1 MNAIKKILRIFD
13 LIKLLLSKRISFV
26 HPKKKDIVIFDDVRS
41 ENIIP
46 LVKEYDF
53 VILPVRKERIK
64 EINLSIPLLRLMVS
78 KFFKTKL
85 KNNYLTSIIQLID
98 PKLVVT
104 FIDNSIEYYDAAK
117 FFNKKKFFL
126 AIQNA
131 SRVNTLHDDHQKP
144 EMQNRIFHQEYA
156 HFGEWEKKIYKRNKV
171 VKFLKVGSLR
181 MSYAVNYFKKNKIKI
196 DKNKFD
202 ICLVSDNAWGY
213 DKFFNIPGLEDSW
226 GKVYEYTLRYCKKN
240 NKKLAFVSEEDYGN
254 KSRYSLKEKEKEK
267 NFYRKY
273 LSKYKYKL
281 IPRYAKKFTTYKH
294 VFESKIVIAVITSV
308 LTEALAA
315 NKKILACNFT
325 GLKHFDLPIKE
336 SSLQDC
342 SYEEFEKKLNKIL
355 NLSKKKYHSLLGKN
369 KNYLIDINSYNNNAY
384 DILKKRIN
392 KLVRG

>member
-1 MNAIKKILRIFD
+1 MFIKKVLRIYS
-13 LIKLLLSKRISFV
+13 LTKLLLSKRISFTS
-26 HPKKKDIVIFDDVRS
+26 PKKKEIVILDDVGS
-41 ENIIP
+41 DNIIP
-46 LVKEYDF
+46 LVKKYDF
-53 VILPVRKERIK
+53 LILPVRKDRIK
-64 EINLSIPLLRLMVS
+64 EINLSFPMLKLMVS
-78 KFFKTKL
+78 KFFITKL

-117 FFNKKKFFL
+117 FFNKKKNFL

-131 SRVNTLHDDHQKP
+131 SRVNTLHDNHQKP
-144 EMQNRIFHQEYA
+144 EMRNRIFHQEYA
-156 HFGEWEKKIYKRNKV
+156 HFGDHEKKIYKRNKV
-171 VKFLKVGSLR
+171 VKFFKVGSLR

-196 DKNKFD
+196 NKNKFD
-202 ICLVSDNAWGY
+202 ICLVSDNAWGF
-213 DKFFNIPGLEDSW
+213 DKLFNIPGLEDSW

-240 NKKLAFVSEEDYGN
+240 NKKLAFVSEVNYAN
-254 KSRYSLKEKEKEK
+254 KSKYNLREKEREK
-267 NFYRKY
+267 KFYKKY

-281 IPRYAKKFTTYKH
+281 IPRYAKKYTTYKY

-325 GLKHFDLPIKE
+325 GVKHFDLPAKE
-336 SSLQDC
+336 SSIQDC

-355 NLSKKKYHSLLGKN
+355 NLSTKKYHSLLGKN
-369 KNYLIDINSYNNNAY
+369 KNYLIDINSYNNNTY
-384 DILKKRIN
+384 GILKNRIN

>member
-131 SRVNTLHDDHQKP
+131 SRVNTLHDNHQKP
-144 EMQNRIFHQEYA
+144 EMRNRIFHQEYA

-226 GKVYEYTLRYCKKN
+226 GKVYEYTLRFCKKN
-240 NKKLAFVSEEDYGN
+240 NKKLAFVSDSNYGD
-254 KSRYSLKEKEKEK
+254 KSKDNRRWIEMEK
-267 NFYRKY
+267 NFYEKY
-273 LSKYKYKL
+273 LSNHKYKI
-281 IPRYAKKFTTYKH
+281 IPRYSKKYTTYKYML
-294 VFESKIVIAVITSV
+294 ESKLVIGVITTV

-325 GLKHFDLPIKE
+325 NVKDFDLPLIKT
-336 SSLQDC
+336 SLHDC
-342 SYEEFEKKLNKIL
+342 SYQMFEKKLNKIL
-355 NLSKKKYHSLLGKN
+355 NLSTKKYHSLLGKH
-369 KNYLIDINSYNNNAY
+369 KNYLIDINSFKNSTY
-384 DILKKRIN
+384 DILKRRIY
-392 KLVRG
+392 KLVSN

>member
-1 MNAIKKILRIFD
+1 MFIKKVLRIYS
-13 LIKLLLSKRISFV
+13 LTKLLLSKRISFAS
-26 HPKKKDIVIFDDVRS
+26 PKKKEIVILDDVGS
-41 ENIIP
+41 DNIIP
-46 LVKEYDF
+46 LVKKYDF
-53 VILPVRKERIK
+53 LILPVRKDRIK
-64 EINLSIPLLRLMVS
+64 EINLSFPMLKLMVS
-78 KFFKTKL
+78 KFFITKL

-117 FFNKKKFFL
+117 FFNKKKNFL

-131 SRVNTLHDDHQKP
+131 SRVNTLHDNHQKP
-144 EMQNRIFHQEYA
+144 EMRNRIFHQEYA
-156 HFGEWEKKIYKRNKV
+156 HFGDHEKKIYKRNKV
-171 VKFLKVGSLR
+171 VKFFKVGSLR

-196 DKNKFD
+196 NKNKFD
-202 ICLVSDNAWGY
+202 ICLVSDNAWGF
-213 DKFFNIPGLEDSW
+213 DKLFNIPGLEDSW

-240 NKKLAFVSEEDYGN
+240 NKKLAFVSEVNYAN
-254 KSRYSLKEKEKEK
+254 KSKYNLREKEREK
-267 NFYRKY
+267 KFYKKY

-281 IPRYAKKFTTYKH
+281 IPRYAKKYTTYKY

-325 GLKHFDLPIKE
+325 GVKHFDLPAKE
-336 SSLQDC
+336 SSIQDC

-355 NLSKKKYHSLLGKN
+355 NLSTKKYHSLLGKN
-369 KNYLIDINSYNNNAY
+369 KNYLIDINSYNNNTY
-384 DILKKRIN
+384 GILKNRIN

>member
-1 MNAIKKILRIFD
+1 MFIKKVLRIYS
-13 LIKLLLSKRISFV
+13 LTKLLLSKKISFAS
-26 HPKKKDIVIFDDVRS
+26 PKKKEIVILDDVGS
-41 ENIIP
+41 DNIIP
-46 LVKEYDF
+46 LVKKYDF
-53 VILPVRKERIK
+53 LILPVRKDRIK
-64 EINLSIPLLRLMVS
+64 EINLSFPMLKLMVS
-78 KFFKTKL
+78 KFFITKL

-117 FFNKKKFFL
+117 FFNKKKNFL

-131 SRVNTLHDDHQKP
+131 SRVNTLHDNHQKP
-144 EMQNRIFHQEYA
+144 EMRNRIFHQEYA
-156 HFGEWEKKIYKRNKV
+156 HFGDHEKKIYKRNKV
-171 VKFLKVGSLR
+171 VKFFKVGSLR

-196 DKNKFD
+196 NKNKFD
-202 ICLVSDNAWGY
+202 ICLVSDNAWGF
-213 DKFFNIPGLEDSW
+213 DKLFNIPGLEDSW

-240 NKKLAFVSEEDYGN
+240 NKKLAFVSEVNYAN
-254 KSRYSLKEKEKEK
+254 KSKYNLREKEREK
-267 NFYRKY
+267 KFYKKY

-281 IPRYAKKFTTYKH
+281 IPRYAKKYTTYKY

-325 GLKHFDLPIKE
+325 GVKHFDLPAKE
-336 SSLQDC
+336 SSIQDC

-355 NLSKKKYHSLLGKN
+355 NLSTKKYHSLLGKN
-369 KNYLIDINSYNNNAY
+369 KNYLIDINSYNNNTY
-384 DILKKRIN
+384 GILKNRIN